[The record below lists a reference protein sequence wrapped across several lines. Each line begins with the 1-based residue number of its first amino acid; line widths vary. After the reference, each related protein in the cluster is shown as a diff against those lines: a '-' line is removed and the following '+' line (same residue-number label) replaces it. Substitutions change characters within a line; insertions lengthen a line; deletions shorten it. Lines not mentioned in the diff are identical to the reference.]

1 MNRYGNIFSIL
12 FEMLVILLIFGGIGK
27 EIFRVIKANLPKK
40 GTTGDNVIDINM
52 TRDQQKKLSGFG
64 KIGIVVLLVLVA
76 MFNSIYTL
84 DETEDAVIT
93 TFGVPTI
100 EEGSG
105 LHFKIPF
112 VQKIKKV
119 STETQGM
126 RIGYDEHDVTI
137 ENEALMITKD
147 FNFINVDFYLEWQV
161 VDPVSFVYT
170 AQEPATMLKTLAMS
184 YIRDTIG
191 SYGVDEVLTTGKS
204 QIQAEIREKL
214 TKRLESEGIGIAV
227 RNVSI
232 QDCDPPTSEVVRA
245 FKAVEDAK
253 QNAETTVYNA
263 TADKNKRILSA
274 EAEANKILENAQAE
288 KTARIKEAEGEVAK
302 FNAMYAEYIKFPEI
316 TKQRMYYETM
326 EKLLP
331 EIKVIIQDDSG
342 QVVNVLGKE

>member
-1 MNRYGNIFSIL
+1 MGIISL
-12 FEMLVILLIFGGIGK
+12 LLELLIPVLIIGSIGSELFK
-27 EIFRVIKANLPKK
+27 AIKRKK
-40 GTTGDNVIDINM
+40 GTVSVDGENVIDINM

-64 KIGIVVLLVLVA
+64 KIAAVVVLVLAVA
-76 MFNSIYTL
+76 LNGIYTL

-105 LHFKIPF
+105 LHFKVPF

-126 RIGYDEHDVTI
+126 RIGYDEYDNTI

-147 FNFINVDFYLEWQV
+147 FNFINVDFYIEWQV
-161 VDPVSFVYT
+161 TDPVAFVY
-170 AQEPATMLKTLAMS
+170 AAEDPVTMLKTLSMS

-204 QIQAEIREKL
+204 QIQSEIKDKL
-214 TKRLESEGIGIAV
+214 TKRMEDEGIGVAV

-253 QNAETTVYNA
+253 QNAETAVYNA
-263 TADKNKRILSA
+263 TADKNKRILAA

-302 FNAMYAEYIKFPEI
+302 FNAMYNEYIKFPEI
-316 TKQRMYYETM
+316 TKERMYYESM

-342 QVVNVLGKE
+342 KVVNVLSDK

>member
-1 MNRYGNIFSIL
+1 MGIISL
-12 FEMLVILLIFGGIGK
+12 LLELLIPVLIIGSIGSELFK
-27 EIFRVIKANLPKK
+27 AIKRKK
-40 GTTGDNVIDINM
+40 GTVSVDGENVIDLNM

-64 KIGIVVLLVLVA
+64 KIAAVVVLVLAVA
-76 MFNSIYTL
+76 LNGIYTL

-126 RIGYDEHDVTI
+126 RIGYDEYDNTI

-147 FNFINVDFYLEWQV
+147 FNFINVDFYIEWQV
-161 VDPVSFVYT
+161 TDPGAFVYAAEDPV
-170 AQEPATMLKTLAMS
+170 TMLKTLSMS

-204 QIQAEIREKL
+204 QIQSEIKDKL
-214 TKRLESEGIGIAV
+214 TKRMEDEGIGVAV

-253 QNAETTVYNA
+253 QNAETAVYNA
-263 TADKNKRILSA
+263 TADKNKRILAA

-302 FNAMYAEYIKFPEI
+302 FNAMYNEYIKFPEI
-316 TKQRMYYETM
+316 TKERMYYESM

-342 QVVNVLGKE
+342 KVVNVLSDK

>member
-1 MNRYGNIFSIL
+1 MGIISL
-12 FEMLVILLIFGGIGK
+12 LLELLIPLLIISSIGSELFK
-27 EIFRVIKANLPKK
+27 AIKRKK
-40 GTTGDNVIDINM
+40 GTTTVEGEKVIDLNM

-64 KIGIVVLLVLVA
+64 KIAAVVVLVLLVAL
-76 MFNSIYTL
+76 NGIYTL

-112 VQKIKKV
+112 VQKVKKV

-126 RIGYDEHDVTI
+126 RIGYDEYDNTI

-147 FNFINVDFYLEWQV
+147 FNFINVDFYIEWQV
-161 VDPVSFVYT
+161 TDPVAFVY
-170 AQEPATMLKTLAMS
+170 AAEDPVTMLKTLSMS

-204 QIQAEIREKL
+204 QIQSEIKDKL
-214 TKRLESEGIGIAV
+214 TKRMETEAIGVAV

-253 QNAETTVYNA
+253 QNAETAVYNA
-263 TADKNKRILSA
+263 TADKNKRILAA

-288 KTARIKEAEGEVAK
+288 KTARIKHKPHHPGENDLSLPAEIRGMH
-302 FNAMYAEYIKFPEI
+302 F
-316 TKQRMYYETM
+316 
-326 EKLLP
+326 
-331 EIKVIIQDDSG
+331 DSW
-342 QVVNVLGKE
+342 QELANYLGYGPKC

>member
-1 MNRYGNIFSIL
+1 MGIISL
-12 FEMLVILLIFGGIGK
+12 LLELLIPVLIIGSIGSELFK
-27 EIFRVIKANLPKK
+27 AIKRKK
-40 GTTGDNVIDINM
+40 GTVSVDGENVIDINM

-64 KIGIVVLLVLVA
+64 KIVAVVVLVLAVA
-76 MFNSIYTL
+76 LNGIYTL

-126 RIGYDEHDVTI
+126 RIGYDEYDNTI

-147 FNFINVDFYLEWQV
+147 FNFINVDFYIEWQV
-161 VDPVSFVYT
+161 TDPVAFVY
-170 AQEPATMLKTLAMS
+170 AAEDPVTMLKTLSMS

-204 QIQAEIREKL
+204 QIQSEIKDKL
-214 TKRLESEGIGIAV
+214 TKRMEDEGIGVAV

-253 QNAETTVYNA
+253 QNAETAVYNA
-263 TADKNKRILSA
+263 TADKNKRILAA

-302 FNAMYAEYIKFPEI
+302 FNAMYNEYIKFPEI
-316 TKQRMYYETM
+316 TKERMYYESM

-342 QVVNVLGKE
+342 KVVNVLSDK

>member
-1 MNRYGNIFSIL
+1 MLIRVLIVLIIL
-12 FEMLVILLIFGGIGK
+12 GSLVM
-27 EIFRVIKANLPKK
+27 EIFTLIKKNRPASAAPQ
-40 GTTGDNVIDINM
+40 GETIDLHM
-52 TRDQQKKLSGFG
+52 TRDQKKKLGATG
-64 KIGIVVLLVLVA
+64 KIGAVAVLALVMVL
-76 MFNSIYTL
+76 NSIYTL
-84 DETEDAVIT
+84 DETEDAVVT
-93 TFGVPTI
+93 TFGVPSI

-112 VQKIKKV
+112 VQKVNKV

-126 RIGYDEHDVTI
+126 RIGYDEYGNTI

-161 VDPVSFVYT
+161 VDPVAFAYV
-170 AQEPATMLKTLAMS
+170 AEDPATMLKTLAMS

-204 QIQAEIREKL
+204 QIQSEIREKL
-214 TKRLESEGIGIAV
+214 TQRMEAEGVGIAV

-232 QDCDPPTSEVVRA
+232 QDCDPPTEEVIQA

-253 QNAETTVYNA
+253 QNAETDVYNA
-263 TADKNKRILSA
+263 TADKNKKILAA
-274 EAEANKILENAQAE
+274 EAEANKILETARAE
-288 KTARIKEAEGEVAK
+288 KTSRIKEAEGEVAK
-302 FNAMYAEYIKFPEI
+302 FNAMYEEYIKFPEI
-316 TKQRMYYETM
+316 TKERMYYETM

-342 QVVNVLGKE
+342 QIVNVLSKE

>member
-1 MNRYGNIFSIL
+1 MGIISL
-12 FEMLVILLIFGGIGK
+12 LLELLIPVLIIGSIGSELFK
-27 EIFRVIKANLPKK
+27 AIKRKK
-40 GTTGDNVIDINM
+40 GTVSVDGENVIDLNM

-64 KIGIVVLLVLVA
+64 KIAAVVVLVLAVVL
-76 MFNSIYTL
+76 NGIYTL

-126 RIGYDEHDVTI
+126 RIGYDEYDNTI

-147 FNFINVDFYLEWQV
+147 FNFINVDFYIEWQV
-161 VDPVSFVYT
+161 TDPVAFVY
-170 AQEPATMLKTLAMS
+170 PAEDPVTMLKTLSMS

-204 QIQAEIREKL
+204 QIQSEIKDKL
-214 TKRLESEGIGIAV
+214 TKRMEDEGIGVAV

-253 QNAETTVYNA
+253 QNAETAVYNA
-263 TADKNKRILSA
+263 TADKNKRILAA

-302 FNAMYAEYIKFPEI
+302 FNAMYNEYIKFPEI
-316 TKQRMYYETM
+316 TKERMYYESM

-342 QVVNVLGKE
+342 KVVNVLSDK

>member
-1 MNRYGNIFSIL
+1 MGIISL
-12 FEMLVILLIFGGIGK
+12 LLELLIPVLIIGSIGSELFK
-27 EIFRVIKANLPKK
+27 AIKRKK
-40 GTTGDNVIDINM
+40 GTVSVDGENVIDLNM

-64 KIGIVVLLVLVA
+64 KIAAVVVLVLAVA
-76 MFNSIYTL
+76 LNGIYTL

-126 RIGYDEHDVTI
+126 RIGYDEYDNTI

-147 FNFINVDFYLEWQV
+147 FNFINVDFYIEWQV
-161 VDPVSFVYT
+161 TDPVAFVY
-170 AQEPATMLKTLAMS
+170 AAEDPVTMLKTLSMS

-204 QIQAEIREKL
+204 QIQSEIKDKL
-214 TKRLESEGIGIAV
+214 TKRMEDEGIGVAV

-253 QNAETTVYNA
+253 QNAETAVYNA
-263 TADKNKRILSA
+263 TADKNKRILAA

-302 FNAMYAEYIKFPEI
+302 FNAMYNEYIKFPEI
-316 TKQRMYYETM
+316 TKERMYYESM

-342 QVVNVLGKE
+342 KVVNVLSDK

>member
-1 MNRYGNIFSIL
+1 MGIISL
-12 FEMLVILLIFGGIGK
+12 LLELLIPVLIIGSIGSELFK
-27 EIFRVIKANLPKK
+27 AIKRKK
-40 GTTGDNVIDINM
+40 GTVSVDGENVIDLNM

-64 KIGIVVLLVLVA
+64 KIAAVVVLVLAVVL
-76 MFNSIYTL
+76 NGIYTL

-126 RIGYDEHDVTI
+126 RIGYDEYDNTI

-147 FNFINVDFYLEWQV
+147 FNFINVDFYIEWQV
-161 VDPVSFVYT
+161 TDPVAFVY
-170 AQEPATMLKTLAMS
+170 AAEDPVTMLKTLSMS

-204 QIQAEIREKL
+204 QIQSEIKDKL
-214 TKRLESEGIGIAV
+214 TKRMEDEGIVVAV

-253 QNAETTVYNA
+253 QNAETAVYNA
-263 TADKNKRILSA
+263 TADKNKRILAA

-302 FNAMYAEYIKFPEI
+302 FNAMYNEYIKFPEI
-316 TKQRMYYETM
+316 TKERMYYESM

-342 QVVNVLGKE
+342 KVVNVLSDK

>member
-1 MNRYGNIFSIL
+1 MGIISL
-12 FEMLVILLIFGGIGK
+12 LLELLIPVLIIGSIGSELFK
-27 EIFRVIKANLPKK
+27 AIKRKK
-40 GTTGDNVIDINM
+40 GTVSVDGENVIDINM

-64 KIGIVVLLVLVA
+64 KIAAVVVLVLAVVL
-76 MFNSIYTL
+76 NGIYTL

-126 RIGYDEHDVTI
+126 RIGYDEYDNTI

-147 FNFINVDFYLEWQV
+147 FNFINVDFYIEWQV
-161 VDPVSFVYT
+161 TDPVAFVY
-170 AQEPATMLKTLAMS
+170 AAEDPVTMLKTLSMS

-204 QIQAEIREKL
+204 QIQSEIKDKL
-214 TKRLESEGIGIAV
+214 TKRMEDEGIGVAV

-253 QNAETTVYNA
+253 QYAETAVYNA
-263 TADKNKRILSA
+263 TADKNKRILAA

-302 FNAMYAEYIKFPEI
+302 FNAMYNEYIKFPEI
-316 TKQRMYYETM
+316 TKERMYYESM

-342 QVVNVLGKE
+342 KVVNVLSDK

>member
-1 MNRYGNIFSIL
+1 MGIISL
-12 FEMLVILLIFGGIGK
+12 LLELLIPVLIIGSIGSELFK
-27 EIFRVIKANLPKK
+27 AIKRKK
-40 GTTGDNVIDINM
+40 GTVSVDGENVIDLNM
-52 TRDQQKKLSGFG
+52 TRDQQKKLSGVG
-64 KIGIVVLLVLVA
+64 KIAAVVVLVLAVA
-76 MFNSIYTL
+76 LNGIYTL

-126 RIGYDEHDVTI
+126 RIGYDEYDNTI

-147 FNFINVDFYLEWQV
+147 FNFINVDFYIEWQV
-161 VDPVSFVYT
+161 TDPVAFVY
-170 AQEPATMLKTLAMS
+170 AAEDPVTMLKTLSMS

-204 QIQAEIREKL
+204 QIQSEIKDKL
-214 TKRLESEGIGIAV
+214 TKRMEDEGIGVAV

-253 QNAETTVYNA
+253 QNAETAVYNA
-263 TADKNKRILSA
+263 TADKNKRILAA

-302 FNAMYAEYIKFPEI
+302 FNAMYNEYIKFPEI
-316 TKQRMYYETM
+316 TKERMYYESM

-342 QVVNVLGKE
+342 KVVNVLSDK

>member
-1 MNRYGNIFSIL
+1 MGNIISLLLRILVPVLIVASIVSEVL
-12 FEMLVILLIFGGIGK
+12 
-27 EIFRVIKANLPKK
+27 KAVKK
-40 GTTGDNVIDINM
+40 KNGTATGNGDNVIDINM
-52 TRDQQKKLSGFG
+52 TRDQQKKVAGLG
-64 KIGIVVLLVLVA
+64 KAGAVVLVLLIIA
-76 MFNSIYTL
+76 LNGIYTL
-84 DETEDAVIT
+84 DETKDAVIT

-112 VQKIKKV
+112 VQKVEKV

-126 RIGYDEHDVTI
+126 RIGYDEYDNTI

-147 FNFINVDFYLEWQV
+147 FNFINVDFYIEWQV
-161 VDPVSFVYT
+161 VDPVAFVY
-170 AQEPATMLKTLAMS
+170 ASEEPVMLLKTLAMS

-204 QIQAEIREKL
+204 QIQSEIREKL
-214 TKRLESEGIGIAV
+214 TKRLEDEAIGVAV

-232 QDCDPPTSEVVRA
+232 QDCDPPTTEVIQA

-253 QNAETTVYNA
+253 QNAETAVYNA
-263 TADKNKRILSA
+263 TADKNKRILNA
-274 EAEANKILENAQAE
+274 EAEANKILENAEAE

-302 FNAMYAEYIKFPEI
+302 FNAMYEEYIKFPEI
-316 TKQRMYYETM
+316 TKERMYYETM

-331 EIKVIIQDDSG
+331 EVKVIIQDDSG
-342 QVVNVLGKE
+342 QVVNVLSQE

>member
-1 MNRYGNIFSIL
+1 MGNIFSLL
-12 FEMLVILLIFGGIGK
+12 FELLVLAIIFGGVGK
-27 EIFRVIKANLPKK
+27 EIFQLIKSKLPNRQ
-40 GTTGDNVIDINM
+40 TTDQDNVIDIKM
-52 TRDQQKKLSGFG
+52 TRDQQRKLSGFG
-64 KIGIVVLLVLVA
+64 KIAIVVVLLVVA
-76 MFNSIYTL
+76 ALNSTYTL

-93 TFGVPTI
+93 TFGVPTV

-112 VQKIKKV
+112 VQKVKKV

-126 RIGYDEHDVTI
+126 RIGYDEYDNTI

-161 VDPVSFVYT
+161 IDPVAFVYT
-170 AQEPATMLKTLAMS
+170 AEAPETMLKTLAMS

-204 QIQAEIREKL
+204 QIQAEIRDML
-214 TKRLESEGIGIAV
+214 TKRLEAENIGIAV

-232 QDCDPPTSEVVRA
+232 QDCDPPTDEVVQA

-253 QNAETTVYNA
+253 QNAETAVYNA
-263 TADKNKRILSA
+263 TADKNKKILNA
-274 EAEANKILENAQAE
+274 EAEANKILENAEAE

-302 FNAMYAEYIKFPEI
+302 FNAMYAEYIKFPAI

-326 EKLLP
+326 EKMLP
-331 EIKVIIQDDSG
+331 EMKVIIQDDNG
-342 QVVNVLGKE
+342 QIVNVLGKE

>member
-1 MNRYGNIFSIL
+1 MGIISL
-12 FEMLVILLIFGGIGK
+12 LLELLIPVLIISSIGSELFK
-27 EIFRVIKANLPKK
+27 AIKRKK
-40 GTTGDNVIDINM
+40 GTSSVDGENVIDLNM

-64 KIGIVVLLVLVA
+64 KIAAVVVLVLAVVL
-76 MFNSIYTL
+76 NGIYTL

-93 TFGVPTI
+93 TFGVPAI

-112 VQKIKKV
+112 IQKIKKV

-126 RIGYDEHDVTI
+126 RIGYDEYDNTI

-147 FNFINVDFYLEWQV
+147 FNFINVDFYIEWQV
-161 VDPVSFVYT
+161 VDPVAFVY
-170 AQEPATMLKTLAMS
+170 AAEEPVTLLKTLSMS

-191 SYGVDEVLTTGKS
+191 SYGVDEVLTTGKA
-204 QIQAEIREKL
+204 QIQSEIKDKL
-214 TKRLESEGIGIAV
+214 TKRMEAEAIGVAV

-253 QNAETTVYNA
+253 QNAETAVYNA
-263 TADKNKRILSA
+263 TADKNKRILNA
-274 EAEANKILENAQAE
+274 EAEANQILENAQAE

-302 FNAMYAEYIKFPEI
+302 FNAMYEEYIKFPEI
-316 TKQRMYYETM
+316 TKERMYYETM

-331 EIKVIIQDDSG
+331 EVKVIIQDDSG
-342 QVVNVLGKE
+342 KVVNVLQGE

>member
-1 MNRYGNIFSIL
+1 MGIISL
-12 FEMLVILLIFGGIGK
+12 LLELLIPVLIIGSIGSELFK
-27 EIFRVIKANLPKK
+27 AIKRKK
-40 GTTGDNVIDINM
+40 GTASVDGENVIDINM

-64 KIGIVVLLVLVA
+64 KIAAVVVLVLAVVL
-76 MFNSIYTL
+76 NGIYTL

-126 RIGYDEHDVTI
+126 RIGYDEYDNTI

-147 FNFINVDFYLEWQV
+147 FNFINVDFYIEWQV
-161 VDPVSFVYT
+161 TDPVAFVY
-170 AQEPATMLKTLAMS
+170 AAEDPVTMLKTLSMS

-204 QIQAEIREKL
+204 QIQSEIKDKL
-214 TKRLESEGIGIAV
+214 TKRMEDEGIGVAV

-253 QNAETTVYNA
+253 QNAETAVYNA
-263 TADKNKRILSA
+263 TADKNKRILAA

-302 FNAMYAEYIKFPEI
+302 FNAMYNEYIKFPEI
-316 TKQRMYYETM
+316 TKERMYYESM

-342 QVVNVLGKE
+342 KVVNVLSDK

>member
-1 MNRYGNIFSIL
+1 MGIISL
-12 FEMLVILLIFGGIGK
+12 LLELLIPVLIIGSIGSELFK
-27 EIFRVIKANLPKK
+27 AIKRKK
-40 GTTGDNVIDINM
+40 GTVSVDGENVIDINM

-64 KIGIVVLLVLVA
+64 KIAAVVVLVLAVA
-76 MFNSIYTL
+76 LNGIYTL

-105 LHFKIPF
+105 LHFKVPF

-126 RIGYDEHDVTI
+126 RIGYDEYDNTI

-147 FNFINVDFYLEWQV
+147 FNFINVDFYIEWQV
-161 VDPVSFVYT
+161 TDPVAFVY
-170 AQEPATMLKTLAMS
+170 AAEDPVTMLKTLSMS

-204 QIQAEIREKL
+204 QIQSEIKDKL
-214 TKRLESEGIGIAV
+214 TKRMEDERIGVAV

-253 QNAETTVYNA
+253 QNAETAVYNA
-263 TADKNKRILSA
+263 TADKNKRILAA

-302 FNAMYAEYIKFPEI
+302 FNAMYNEYIKFPEI
-316 TKQRMYYETM
+316 TKERMYYESM

-342 QVVNVLGKE
+342 KVVNVLSDK

>member
-1 MNRYGNIFSIL
+1 MGIISL
-12 FEMLVILLIFGGIGK
+12 LLELLIPVLIIGSIGSELFK
-27 EIFRVIKANLPKK
+27 AIKRKK
-40 GTTGDNVIDINM
+40 GTVSVDGENVIDLNM

-64 KIGIVVLLVLVA
+64 KIAAVVVLVLAVVL
-76 MFNSIYTL
+76 NGIYTL

-93 TFGVPTI
+93 TFREPTI

-126 RIGYDEHDVTI
+126 RIGYDEYDNTI

-147 FNFINVDFYLEWQV
+147 FNFINVDFYIEWQV
-161 VDPVSFVYT
+161 TDPVAFVY
-170 AQEPATMLKTLAMS
+170 AAEDPVTMLKTLSMS

-204 QIQAEIREKL
+204 QIQSEIKDKL
-214 TKRLESEGIGIAV
+214 TKRMEDEGIGVAV

-253 QNAETTVYNA
+253 QNAETAVYNA
-263 TADKNKRILSA
+263 TADKNKRILAA

-302 FNAMYAEYIKFPEI
+302 FNAMYNEYIKFPEI
-316 TKQRMYYETM
+316 TKERMYYESM

-342 QVVNVLGKE
+342 KVVNVLSDK

>member
-1 MNRYGNIFSIL
+1 MGIISL
-12 FEMLVILLIFGGIGK
+12 LLELLIPVLIIGSIGSELFK
-27 EIFRVIKANLPKK
+27 AIKRKK
-40 GTTGDNVIDINM
+40 GTVSVDGENVIDINM

-64 KIGIVVLLVLVA
+64 KIAAVVVLVLAVA
-76 MFNSIYTL
+76 LNGIYTL

-126 RIGYDEHDVTI
+126 RIGYDEYDNTI

-147 FNFINVDFYLEWQV
+147 FNFINVDFYIEWQV
-161 VDPVSFVYT
+161 TDPVAFVYAAEDT
-170 AQEPATMLKTLAMS
+170 VTMLKTLSMS

-204 QIQAEIREKL
+204 QIQSEIKDKL
-214 TKRLESEGIGIAV
+214 TKRMEDEGIGVAV

-253 QNAETTVYNA
+253 QNAETAVYNA
-263 TADKNKRILSA
+263 TADKNKRILAA

-302 FNAMYAEYIKFPEI
+302 FNAMYNEYIKFPEI
-316 TKQRMYYETM
+316 TKERMYYESM

-342 QVVNVLGKE
+342 KVVNVLSDK

>member
-1 MNRYGNIFSIL
+1 MGIISL
-12 FEMLVILLIFGGIGK
+12 LLELLIPVLIIGSIGSELFKGIK
-27 EIFRVIKANLPKK
+27 RKK
-40 GTTGDNVIDINM
+40 GTSSVDGENVIDLNM

-64 KIGIVVLLVLVA
+64 KIAAVVVLVLAVVL
-76 MFNSIYTL
+76 NGIYTL

-93 TFGVPTI
+93 TFGVPAI

-112 VQKIKKV
+112 IQKIKKV

-126 RIGYDEHDVTI
+126 RIGYDEYDNTI

-147 FNFINVDFYLEWQV
+147 FNFINVDFYIEWQV
-161 VDPVSFVYT
+161 VDPVAFVY
-170 AQEPATMLKTLAMS
+170 AAEEPVTLLKTLSMS

-191 SYGVDEVLTTGKS
+191 SYGVDEVLTTGKA
-204 QIQAEIREKL
+204 QIQSEIKDKL
-214 TKRLESEGIGIAV
+214 TKRMEAEAIGVAV

-253 QNAETTVYNA
+253 QNAETAVYNA
-263 TADKNKRILSA
+263 TADKNKRILNA
-274 EAEANKILENAQAE
+274 EAEANQILENAQAE

-302 FNAMYAEYIKFPEI
+302 FNAMYEEYIKFPEI
-316 TKQRMYYETM
+316 TKERMYYETM

-331 EIKVIIQDDSG
+331 EVKVIIQDDSG
-342 QVVNVLGKE
+342 KVVNVLQGE

>member
-1 MNRYGNIFSIL
+1 MGIISL
-12 FEMLVILLIFGGIGK
+12 LLELLIPVLIIGSIGSELFK
-27 EIFRVIKANLPKK
+27 AIKRKK
-40 GTTGDNVIDINM
+40 GTVSVDGENVIDLNM

-64 KIGIVVLLVLVA
+64 KIAAVVVLVLAVVH
-76 MFNSIYTL
+76 NGIYTL

-126 RIGYDEHDVTI
+126 RIGYDEYDNTI

-147 FNFINVDFYLEWQV
+147 FNFINVDFYIEWQV
-161 VDPVSFVYT
+161 TDPVAFVY
-170 AQEPATMLKTLAMS
+170 AAEDPVTMLKTLSMS

-204 QIQAEIREKL
+204 QIQSEIKDKL
-214 TKRLESEGIGIAV
+214 TKRMEDEGIGVAV

-253 QNAETTVYNA
+253 QNAETAVYNA
-263 TADKNKRILSA
+263 TADKNKRILAA

-302 FNAMYAEYIKFPEI
+302 FNAMYNEYIKFPEI
-316 TKQRMYYETM
+316 TKERMYYESM

-342 QVVNVLGKE
+342 KVVNVLSDK

>member
-1 MNRYGNIFSIL
+1 MNISFLIR
-12 FEMLVILLIFGGIGK
+12 LLIMLIIFGSIAK
-27 EIFRVIKANLPKK
+27 EIFRVIKAKLPSSKNA
-40 GTTGDNVIDINM
+40 GDNVIDINM
-52 TRDQQKKLSGFG
+52 TREQQKKVAGVT
-64 KIGIVVLLVLVA
+64 KIAAVVVLVLAAVL
-76 MFNSIYTL
+76 NSIYTL
-84 DETEDAVIT
+84 NETEDAVIT
-93 TFGVPTI
+93 TFGVPSI

-112 VQKIKKV
+112 VQRVKKV

-126 RIGYDEHDVTI
+126 RIGYDEHDQTI

-161 VDPVSFVYT
+161 VDPVAFVYA
-170 AQEPATMLKTLAMS
+170 AQEPVTMLKTLAMS

-204 QIQAEIREKL
+204 QIQAEIRDKL
-214 TKRLESEGIGIAV
+214 TKRLEAEAIGIAV

-232 QDCDPPTSEVVRA
+232 QDCDPPTTEVIRA

-253 QNAETTVYNA
+253 QNAETAVYNA
-263 TADKNKRILSA
+263 TADKNKRILNA
-274 EAEANKILENAQAE
+274 EAEANKILETAEAE

-302 FNAMYAEYIKFPEI
+302 FNAMYEEYRKFPEI
-316 TKQRMYYETM
+316 TKERMYYETM

-331 EIKVIIQDDSG
+331 EVKVIVQDDSG
-342 QVVNVLGKE
+342 KVVNVLPNE

>member
-1 MNRYGNIFSIL
+1 MGIISL
-12 FEMLVILLIFGGIGK
+12 LLELLIPVLIIGSIGSELFK
-27 EIFRVIKANLPKK
+27 AIKRKK
-40 GTTGDNVIDINM
+40 GTVSVDGENVIDLNM

-64 KIGIVVLLVLVA
+64 KIAAVVVLVLAVA
-76 MFNSIYTL
+76 LNGIYTL

-126 RIGYDEHDVTI
+126 RIGYDEYDNTI

-147 FNFINVDFYLEWQV
+147 FNFINVDFYIEWQV
-161 VDPVSFVYT
+161 TDPVAFVY
-170 AQEPATMLKTLAMS
+170 AAEDPVTMLKTLSMS

-204 QIQAEIREKL
+204 QIQSEIKDKL
-214 TKRLESEGIGIAV
+214 TKRMEDEGIGGAV

-253 QNAETTVYNA
+253 QNAETAVYNA
-263 TADKNKRILSA
+263 TADKNKRILAA

-302 FNAMYAEYIKFPEI
+302 FNAMYNEYIKFPEI
-316 TKQRMYYETM
+316 TKERMYYESM

-342 QVVNVLGKE
+342 KVVNVLSDK

>member
-1 MNRYGNIFSIL
+1 MGIISL
-12 FEMLVILLIFGGIGK
+12 LLELLIPVLIIGSIGSELFK
-27 EIFRVIKANLPKK
+27 AIKRKK
-40 GTTGDNVIDINM
+40 GTVSVDGENVIDLNM

-64 KIGIVVLLVLVA
+64 KIAAVVVLVLAVA
-76 MFNSIYTL
+76 LNGIYTL

-126 RIGYDEHDVTI
+126 RIGYDEYDNTI

-147 FNFINVDFYLEWQV
+147 FNFINVDFYIEWQV
-161 VDPVSFVYT
+161 TDPVAFVY
-170 AQEPATMLKTLAMS
+170 AAEDPVTMLKTLSMS

-204 QIQAEIREKL
+204 QIQSEIKDKL
-214 TKRLESEGIGIAV
+214 TKRMEDEGIGVAV

-253 QNAETTVYNA
+253 QNAETAVYNA
-263 TADKNKRILSA
+263 TADKNKRILAA

-302 FNAMYAEYIKFPEI
+302 FNAMYNEYIKFPAI
-316 TKQRMYYETM
+316 TKERMYYESM

-342 QVVNVLGKE
+342 KVVNVLSDK

>member
-1 MNRYGNIFSIL
+1 MGNLFS
-12 FEMLVILLIFGGIGK
+12 LIFDIVIVVVLFGGLGR
-27 EIFRVIKANLPKK
+27 EVFRLIKSKLPHKQA
-40 GTTGDNVIDINM
+40 TDDNVIDINM
-52 TRDQQKKLSGFG
+52 TRDQQRKLSGFG
-64 KIGIVVLLVLVA
+64 KIGIVVVLVMVA
-76 MFNSIYTL
+76 LFNSIYTL

-126 RIGYDEHDVTI
+126 RIGYDEYDNTI

-161 VDPVSFVYT
+161 TDPVAFVYT
-170 AQEPATMLKTLAMS
+170 AEEPATMLKTLAMS

-204 QIQAEIREKL
+204 QIQSEIREKL
-214 TKRLESEGIGIAV
+214 VKRLEAEGIGVAV

-253 QNAETTVYNA
+253 QNAETAVYNA
-263 TADKNKRILSA
+263 TADKNKRILNA

-302 FNAMYAEYIKFPEI
+302 FNAMYEEYRKFPEI
-316 TKQRMYYETM
+316 TKQRMYYESM

-331 EIKVIIQDDSG
+331 EIRVIIQDDNG
-342 QVVNVLGKE
+342 QIVNILGKE

>member
-1 MNRYGNIFSIL
+1 MGNFLIRIIIV
-12 FEMLVILLIFGGIGK
+12 LVIVGSIVK
-27 EIFRVIKANLPKK
+27 EIISMIQKKK
-40 GTTGDNVIDINM
+40 GAAAGPDNVIDINM
-52 TRDQQKKLSGFG
+52 TRGQKKKLGAAG
-64 KIGIVVLLVLVA
+64 KIGIAAVLALVMVLNA
-76 MFNSIYTL
+76 IYTL

-93 TFGVPTI
+93 TFGVPAI

-112 VQKIKKV
+112 VQKVNKV

-126 RIGYDEHDVTI
+126 RIGYDEYGNTI

-161 VDPVSFVYT
+161 VDPVAFEYMAEDPV
-170 AQEPATMLKTLAMS
+170 TMLKTLAMS

-204 QIQAEIREKL
+204 QIQSEIREKL
-214 TKRLESEGIGIAV
+214 TQRMEAEGVGIAV

-232 QDCDPPTSEVVRA
+232 QDCDPPTEEVIQA

-253 QNAETTVYNA
+253 QNAETAVYNA
-263 TADKNKRILSA
+263 TADKNKKILAA
-274 EAEANKILENAQAE
+274 EAEANKILETAQAE

-302 FNAMYAEYIKFPEI
+302 FNAMYEEYRKFPEI
-316 TKQRMYYETM
+316 TKERMYYETM

-342 QVVNVLGKE
+342 QIVNVLSKE

>member
-1 MNRYGNIFSIL
+1 MGNLISLLVRLIVPVIILGSISS
-12 FEMLVILLIFGGIGK
+12 EIL
-27 EIFRVIKANLPKK
+27 KAVKNKK
-40 GTTGDNVIDINM
+40 GTTADGDNVIDLNM

-64 KIGIVVLLVLVA
+64 KVGMVVVLALAVVL
-76 MFNSIYTL
+76 NGIYTL

-93 TFGVPTI
+93 TFGVPAI

-126 RIGYDEHDVTI
+126 RIGYVEYDNTI

-161 VDPVSFVYT
+161 VDPVAFVY
-170 AQEPATMLKTLAMS
+170 AAEEPVTMLKTLAMS

-191 SYGVDEVLTTGKS
+191 SYGVDEVLTTGKA
-204 QIQAEIREKL
+204 QIQAEIKEKL
-214 TKRLESEGIGIAV
+214 TKRMEAEAIGVAV

-232 QDCDPPTSEVVRA
+232 QDCDPPTAEVVRV

-253 QNAETTVYNA
+253 QNAETAVYNA
-263 TADKNKRILSA
+263 TADKNKRILNA
-274 EAEANKILENAQAE
+274 EAEANQILENAQAE

-302 FNAMYAEYIKFPEI
+302 FNAMYEEYIKFPEI
-316 TKQRMYYETM
+316 TKERMYYETM
-326 EKLLP
+326 ENLLP
-331 EIKVIIQDDSG
+331 EVKVIIQDDSG
-342 QVVNVLGKE
+342 KVVNVLQGE

>member
-1 MNRYGNIFSIL
+1 MGIISL
-12 FEMLVILLIFGGIGK
+12 LLELLIPVLIIGSIGSELFK
-27 EIFRVIKANLPKK
+27 AIKRKK
-40 GTTGDNVIDINM
+40 GTASVDGENVIDINM

-64 KIGIVVLLVLVA
+64 KIVAVVVLVLAVA
-76 MFNSIYTL
+76 LNGIYTL

-105 LHFKIPF
+105 LHFKVPF

-126 RIGYDEHDVTI
+126 RIGYDEYDNTI

-147 FNFINVDFYLEWQV
+147 FNFINVDFYIEWQV
-161 VDPVSFVYT
+161 TDPVAFVY
-170 AQEPATMLKTLAMS
+170 AAEDPVTMLKTLSMS

-204 QIQAEIREKL
+204 QIQSEIKDKL
-214 TKRLESEGIGIAV
+214 TKRMEDEGIGVAV

-253 QNAETTVYNA
+253 QNAETAVYNA
-263 TADKNKRILSA
+263 TADKNKRILAA

-302 FNAMYAEYIKFPEI
+302 FNAMYNEYIKFPEI
-316 TKQRMYYETM
+316 TKERMYYESM

-342 QVVNVLGKE
+342 KVVNVLSDK

>member
-1 MNRYGNIFSIL
+1 MGIISL
-12 FEMLVILLIFGGIGK
+12 LLELLIPVLIIGSIGSELFK
-27 EIFRVIKANLPKK
+27 AIKRKK
-40 GTTGDNVIDINM
+40 GTVSVDGENAIDLNM

-64 KIGIVVLLVLVA
+64 KIAAVVVLVLAVA
-76 MFNSIYTL
+76 LNGIYTL

-126 RIGYDEHDVTI
+126 RIGYDEYDNTI

-147 FNFINVDFYLEWQV
+147 FNFINVDFYIEWQV
-161 VDPVSFVYT
+161 TDPVAFVY
-170 AQEPATMLKTLAMS
+170 AAEDPVTMLKTLSMS

-204 QIQAEIREKL
+204 QIQSEIKDKL
-214 TKRLESEGIGIAV
+214 TKRMEDEGIGVAV

-253 QNAETTVYNA
+253 QNAETAVYNA
-263 TADKNKRILSA
+263 TADKNKRILAA

-302 FNAMYAEYIKFPEI
+302 FNAMYNEYIKFPEI
-316 TKQRMYYETM
+316 TKERMYYESM

-342 QVVNVLGKE
+342 KVVNVLSDK

>member
-1 MNRYGNIFSIL
+1 MGIISL
-12 FEMLVILLIFGGIGK
+12 LLELLIPVLIIGSIGSELFK
-27 EIFRVIKANLPKK
+27 AIKRKK
-40 GTTGDNVIDINM
+40 GTVSVDGENVIDLNM

-64 KIGIVVLLVLVA
+64 KIAAVVVLVLAVVL
-76 MFNSIYTL
+76 NGIYTL

-126 RIGYDEHDVTI
+126 RIGYDEYDNTI

-147 FNFINVDFYLEWQV
+147 FNFINVDFYIEWQV
-161 VDPVSFVYT
+161 TDPVAFVY
-170 AQEPATMLKTLAMS
+170 AAEDPVTMLKTLSMS

-204 QIQAEIREKL
+204 QIQSEIKDKL
-214 TKRLESEGIGIAV
+214 TKRMEDEGIGVAV

-253 QNAETTVYNA
+253 QNAETAVYNA
-263 TADKNKRILSA
+263 TADKNKRILAA

-302 FNAMYAEYIKFPEI
+302 FNSMYNEYIKFTEI
-316 TKQRMYYETM
+316 TKERMYYESM

-342 QVVNVLGKE
+342 KVVNVLSDK

>member
-1 MNRYGNIFSIL
+1 MGIISL
-12 FEMLVILLIFGGIGK
+12 LLELLIPVLIIGSIGSELFK
-27 EIFRVIKANLPKK
+27 AIKRKK
-40 GTTGDNVIDINM
+40 GTSSVDGENVIDLNM

-64 KIGIVVLLVLVA
+64 KIAAVVVLVLAVVL
-76 MFNSIYTL
+76 NGIYTL

-93 TFGVPTI
+93 TFGVPAI

-112 VQKIKKV
+112 IQKIKKV

-126 RIGYDEHDVTI
+126 RIGYDEYDNTI

-147 FNFINVDFYLEWQV
+147 FNFINVDFYIEWQV
-161 VDPVSFVYT
+161 VDPVAFVY
-170 AQEPATMLKTLAMS
+170 AAEEPVTLLKTLSMS

-191 SYGVDEVLTTGKS
+191 SYGVDEVLTTGKA
-204 QIQAEIREKL
+204 QIQSEIKDKL
-214 TKRLESEGIGIAV
+214 TKRMEAEAIGVAV

-253 QNAETTVYNA
+253 QNAETAVYNA
-263 TADKNKRILSA
+263 TADKNKRILNA
-274 EAEANKILENAQAE
+274 EAEANQILENAQAE

-302 FNAMYAEYIKFPEI
+302 FNAMYEEYIKFPEI
-316 TKQRMYYETM
+316 TKERMYYETM

-331 EIKVIIQDDSG
+331 EVKVIIQDDSG
-342 QVVNVLGKE
+342 KVVNVLQGE

>member
-1 MNRYGNIFSIL
+1 MGIISL
-12 FEMLVILLIFGGIGK
+12 LLELLIPVLIIGSIGSELFK
-27 EIFRVIKANLPKK
+27 AIKRKK
-40 GTTGDNVIDINM
+40 GTVSVDGENVIDLNM

-64 KIGIVVLLVLVA
+64 KIAAVVVLVLAVA
-76 MFNSIYTL
+76 LNGIYTL

-105 LHFKIPF
+105 LHFKVPF

-126 RIGYDEHDVTI
+126 RIGYDEYDNTI

-147 FNFINVDFYLEWQV
+147 FNFINVDFYIEWQV
-161 VDPVSFVYT
+161 TDPVAFVY
-170 AQEPATMLKTLAMS
+170 AAEDPVTMLKTLSMS

-204 QIQAEIREKL
+204 QIQSEIKDKL
-214 TKRLESEGIGIAV
+214 TKRMEDEGIGVAV

-253 QNAETTVYNA
+253 QNAETAVYNA
-263 TADKNKRILSA
+263 TADKNKRILAA

-302 FNAMYAEYIKFPEI
+302 FNAMYNEYIKFPEI
-316 TKQRMYYETM
+316 TKERMYYESM

-342 QVVNVLGKE
+342 KVVNVLSDK